1 MSLTG
6 WVASHTGLPSF
17 HVVGSG
23 DLLAEHEA
31 LGWVRPRLVARVQGE
46 ALVSDPGAGEGTPTE
61 YRFGSDS
68 VVLTRRGIAGS
79 DGGHQWVTSA
89 DGQLLAGVK
98 LTGDDP
104 REYDTG
110 ATIFT
115 SALGR
120 QIPRFPLGQK
130 PPTGTL
136 TVLSTRAATEVLREM
151 TVLRAPLWVVHN
163 AAACEIPG
171 CDIEGAR
178 LIVPQR
184 MRESR
189 TGSVDRATR
198 EWSIDYSRVPDAL
211 AGSDVAPPSG
221 VPVVTWGDWEAWAKT
236 GSPKGWQNWSALDV
250 AERVAGMPAV

>member
-1 MSLTG
+1 MSLKG

-17 HVVGSG
+17 HAVGTG

-31 LGWVRPRLVARVQGE
+31 LGWVRPRLVARVSGE

-61 YRFGSDS
+61 YRFASDS

-98 LTGDDP
+98 LVGDDP

-120 QIPRFPLGQK
+120 QIPRFSLGQK

-136 TVLSTRAATEVLREM
+136 TVLSTLAATEVLREM
-151 TVLRAPLWVVHN
+151 TVLRSPLWVLHN
-163 AAACEIPG
+163 ASACEIPG

-189 TGSVDRATR
+189 TGRVDRATR

-236 GSPKGWQNWSALDV
+236 GSPKGWQNWSALQV
-250 AERVAGMPAV
+250 AEKVAGMPTL

>member
-17 HVVGSG
+17 YAVGSG

-31 LGWVRPRLVARVQGE
+31 LGWARPRLVARVSGE

-61 YRFGSDS
+61 YKFGSDS
-68 VVLTRRGIAGS
+68 VTLTRRGVSASS
-79 DGGHQWVTSA
+79 DVGHQWVTST

-98 LTGDDP
+98 LVGDDP

-130 PPTGTL
+130 PSTGTL
-136 TVLSTRAATEVLREM
+136 TVLSTLAATEVLREM
-151 TVLRAPLWVVHN
+151 TVLRSPLWVVHN
-163 AAACEIPG
+163 ASACEIPG

-184 MRESR
+184 MREAR
-189 TGSVDRATR
+189 TGRVDRATR
-198 EWSIDYSRVPDAL
+198 EWAIDYSRVPDAL
-211 AGSDVAPPSG
+211 AGSDTVPPSG
-221 VPVVTWGDWEAWAKT
+221 VPVVTWGDWEAWSKVN
-236 GSPKGWQNWSALDV
+236 SPKGWQSWSALNL
-250 AERVAGMPAV
+250 ATRVAGMP

>member
-6 WVASHTGLPSF
+6 WVATHTGLPSF

-31 LGWVRPRLVARVQGE
+31 LGWSRPRLVARVQGE

-61 YRFGSDS
+61 YRFGFDS
-68 VVLTRRGIAGS
+68 VTLTRRGVSASS
-79 DGGHQWVTSA
+79 DVGHQWVTSA

-98 LTGDDP
+98 LVGDDP

-130 PPTGTL
+130 PSTGTL
-136 TVLSTRAATEVLREM
+136 TVLSTLAATEVLREM

-163 AAACEIPG
+163 ASACEIPG

-189 TGSVDRATR
+189 TGRVDRATR
-198 EWSIDYSRVPDAL
+198 EWAIDYSRVPDAL
-211 AGSDVAPPSG
+211 AGSDVAPASG
-221 VPVVTWGDWEAWAKT
+221 VPVVTWGDWEAWSKAN
-236 GSPKGWQNWSALDV
+236 SPKGWQSWSALQV
-250 AERVAGMPAV
+250 ATRVAGMP